1 MYLLSPQPAC
11 LKYNSEEE
19 AKEEVHEEDDE
30 DFSSEDAEQEEKKE
44 LEKVLPDATLPIS
57 MGFQYFYLLDLGRIR
72 VDS

>member
-1 MYLLSPQPAC
+1 M

-44 LEKVLPDATLPIS
+44 LEKVLPDPTLPIS
-57 MGFQYFYLLDLGRIR
+57 MGFQYFYLLDLGE
-72 VDS
+72 D